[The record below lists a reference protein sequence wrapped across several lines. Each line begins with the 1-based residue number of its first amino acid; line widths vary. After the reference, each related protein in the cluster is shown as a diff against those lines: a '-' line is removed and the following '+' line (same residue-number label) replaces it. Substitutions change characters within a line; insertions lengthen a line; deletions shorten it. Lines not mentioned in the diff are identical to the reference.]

1 MAGMHQAFLFE
12 CGITNQLTK
21 NKKERELSMA
31 NNNEKSIV
39 MQIVNDA
46 LRKGY
51 FVNIDNGGES
61 FELKKKTNDINLIID
76 TLFATDEEYIFFYEK
91 SGEIGKYKQ
100 IGYVYLVYNNDTD
113 VICDYTCNEKMEELL
128 SDSFELAQ
136 ALTKR

>member
-1 MAGMHQAFLFE
+1 
-12 CGITNQLTK
+12 
-21 NKKERELSMA
+21 MA

-39 MQIVNDA
+39 MKIVNDA
-46 LRKGY
+46 LKNGY
-51 FVNIDNGGES
+51 FVNIDNGGDG

-76 TLFATDEEYIFFYEK
+76 ALFATDEEYIFFYEK
-91 SGEIGKYKQ
+91 GNEIGKYKQ

-128 SDSFELAQ
+128 SESFELAQ